1 MAQVDRAL
9 AHLFLRDLH
18 LSLSVIVT
26 ITLVRDF
33 QVESLLYIHQ
43 QEVLIRKMRISSSV
57 MLHYMVLQVVRHS
70 SMVLPEKDSV

>member
-1 MAQVDRAL
+1 MAQADRAL
-9 AHLFLRDLH
+9 VHLFLRDLH

-43 QEVLIRKMRISSSV
+43 QEVLIRKTRISSSV
-57 MLHYMVLQVVRHS
+57 MLHYMVLQVVRRS
-70 SMVLPEKDSV
+70 SMVLQEKDSV